1 MEIANQIKKYRGKL
15 KWSQET
21 LAEKA
26 YVSRQTI
33 SSWENNKSYPDIHSL
48 LILSKLFNISLD
60 ELVKGDVDTM
70 KKEIENSD
78 VKKFNSLSWLLTVEY
93 ALVVLS
99 PMPLMKYLNWLGGV
113 IWGIIL
119 TISIFTAIKVEKLKK
134 ANNIQ
139 TYREIKAFM
148 EGKPLD
154 EITAD
159 RLKTVNKP
167 VVKAAISAITT
178 LLVCTMMYYLFFK
191 I

>member
-26 YVSRQTI
+26 YVSRQTV

-78 VKKFNSLSWLLTVEY
+78 VKKFNSMSWIFAAEY

-99 PMPLMKYLNWLGGV
+99 PIPLMKYLGWLGGV

-119 TISIFTAIKVEKLKK
+119 AISMFTAIKLEKLKK

-139 TYREIKAFM
+139 TYKEIKAFM

-154 EITAD
+154 EITSD
-159 RLKTVNKP
+159 RLKAVNKP
-167 VVKAAISAITT
+167 VVKAAISAVTT
-178 LLVCTMMYYLFFK
+178 LLICTVMYYLFFK
-191 I
+191 L